1 MRRIDLEQGSQ
12 EWLDWRRGK
21 RMASET
27 AAVMGVSPYQSPS
40 QIRAAKQGRD
50 KTFVTAA
57 MQRGHDEEPR
67 ARAAY
72 EEASGILYQPGVF
85 ENGDYGASADGITM
99 EGDQLLEIKTPAKG
113 KDSERWREVESG
125 FISDYDLAQVQ
136 HQMMVTG
143 AADCVFMVW
152 DGEDYVSIVVPRD
165 EAYFERIREAWD
177 AFWPTIEE
185 RDDDLWAEAAEG
197 YRIAKAEA
205 DRAAKIL
212 EAAKS
217 RLIELTAG
225 NYSGGCG
232 VSVTKVERKG
242 SVDWKAV
249 QKNHLP
255 DVDIEEYRKPGSE
268 FFTVK
273 EIE

>member
-1 MRRIDLEQGSQ
+1 MKRIDLEQGSQ
-12 EWLDWRRGK
+12 EWLEWRRGK

-27 AAVMGVSPYQSPS
+27 AAVMGVSPYQSAS

-72 EEASGILYQPGVF
+72 EEASGTLYQPGVF
-85 ENGDYGASADGITM
+85 EDGDYGASADGITM

-113 KDSERWREVESG
+113 KESERWAEVEAG
-125 FISDYDLAQVQ
+125 EISDYDYCQVQ

-152 DGEDYVSIVVPRD
+152 DGEDYVSVVVARD
-165 EAYFERIREAWD
+165 EAFFERIREAWD
-177 AFWPTIEE
+177 SFWPTIEE
-185 RDDDLWAEAAEG
+185 RDDDIWAEAAEK

-205 DRAAKIL
+205 DTACKVL
-212 EAAKS
+212 EAAKG

-255 DVDIEEYRKPGSE
+255 DVDVEHYRKAGSE

>member
-1 MRRIDLEQGSQ
+1 MKRIDLEQGSQ

-27 AAVMGVSPYQSPS
+27 AAVMGVSPYQSAS

-72 EEASGILYQPGVF
+72 EEASGTLYQPGVF
-85 ENGDYGASADGITM
+85 EDGDYGASADGITM

-113 KDSERWREVESG
+113 KESERWREVESG

-152 DGEDYVSIVVPRD
+152 DGEHYVSVLVPRD

-185 RDDDLWAEAAEG
+185 RDDDLWAEAAEK

-205 DRAAKIL
+205 DRACKVL
-212 EAAKS
+212 EAAKG

-255 DVDIEEYRKPGSE
+255 DVDVEHYRKAGSE

>member
-1 MRRIDLEQGSQ
+1 MKRIDLEQGSQ

-27 AAVMGVSPYQSPS
+27 AAVMGISPYQSAS

-67 ARAAY
+67 ARAVY
-72 EEASGILYQPGVF
+72 EEASGLLYQPGVF
-85 ENGDYGASADGITM
+85 EDGDYGASVDGITM

-113 KDSERWREVESG
+113 KESDRWAEVDGGE
-125 FISDYDLAQVQ
+125 ISDYDYCQVQ

-152 DGEDYVSIVVPRD
+152 DGEDHVSVVVPRD

-185 RDDDLWAEAAEG
+185 RDDDIWAEAAEK

-205 DRAAKIL
+205 DRACKVL
-212 EAAKS
+212 EAAKG

-255 DVDIEEYRKPGSE
+255 DVDVEHYRKAGSE